1 MFNLNDYTKGWL
13 VGDFDPALIKS
24 KDIEVGI
31 KEYKK
36 GDVESLHVHNIVT
49 EYTIVLTGKVKM
61 INQIFE
67 KGFVLEGDVM
77 LFRQFLG
84 DAHHFSAH
92 DRQAGFRQLRQDVAG
107 QRFLQPIGFN
117 QDQSVLFG
125 AAHG

>member
-1 MFNLNDYTKGWL
+1 MFNVNDYTKGWL

-36 GDVESLHVHNIVT
+36 GDVESLHAHNIVT

-67 KGFVLEGDVM
+67 KGQIVKIHPKIGTSFEALEDSITLVIKTPSIPSDKEVL
-77 LFRQFLG
+77 
-84 DAHHFSAH
+84 
-92 DRQAGFRQLRQDVAG
+92 
-107 QRFLQPIGFN
+107 
-117 QDQSVLFG
+117 
-125 AAHG
+125 